1 MNKPRTS
8 ASQYF
13 RRRIRQHGILSSR
26 RNSAKGDLYSTKPPF
41 SLLKLCFVEFVLLCQ
56 CHDGLRGRKISLL
69 TPVFTEIL
77 FTYTLIFFKTI
88 QCSPLLFKIRITK
101 RNKAK
106 ISCKALKVAWQP
118 SIFHFYLWNIFLHHY
133 LWWTRLNCMWFI
145 CCYCYSKITW
155 LSRHRLACF
164 HNVNFENFTPVGLYT
179 STKNIYNTWLLSKAF
194 PLVVKFYKTFPS

>member
-1 MNKPRTS
+1 MIFIRPNRL
-8 ASQYF
+8 AVYLRFF
-13 RRRIRQHGILSSR
+13 RRICSSLPISWWPSR
-26 RNSAKGDLYSTKPPF
+26 KENVVAYSY
-41 SLLKLCFVEFVLLCQ
+41 VYYI
-56 CHDGLRGRKISLL
+56 H
-69 TPVFTEIL
+69 
-77 FTYTLIFFKTI
+77 FTYTLIFLKII
-88 QCSPLLFKIRITK
+88 QMNALPPLLFKIRITK

-106 ISCKALKVAWQP
+106 ISCEALKVAWQP

-164 HNVNFENFTPVGLYT
+164 HTVNFENSTPVGLYT
-179 STKNIYNTWLLSKAF
+179 NTKNIYNTWLLSKAF